1 MRVESARIVS
11 ISGVALIL
19 ALIFALTIVF
29 LLASH
34 VGAGHAVAA
43 HGQQLAS
50 VCVAVPGP
58 CTPTL

>member
-1 MRVESARIVS
+1 MS

-19 ALIFALTIVF
+19 ALIIALAIVL
-29 LLASH
+29 LLAIH
-34 VGAGHAVAA
+34 VGAGHTVAA

-50 VCVAVPGP
+50 VCVAVPLP